1 MALEGPRVEVS
12 RLYKLIGGLQ
22 EQLDGLYTRLEE
34 LSAEIDGL
42 QPSD

>member
-1 MALEGPRVEVS
+1 
-12 RLYKLIGGLQ
+12 LIGGLQ

-42 QPSD
+42 